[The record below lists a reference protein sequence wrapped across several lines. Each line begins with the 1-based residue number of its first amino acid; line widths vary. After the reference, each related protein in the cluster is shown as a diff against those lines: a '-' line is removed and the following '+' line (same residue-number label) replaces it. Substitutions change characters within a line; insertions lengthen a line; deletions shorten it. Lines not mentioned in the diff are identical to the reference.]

1 MKIVNVLTIIIL
13 STLLTSCSCNKNK
26 TQTTPNKQ
34 KQQTETTKSSD
45 SKVFKIQ
52 SVEKSIGENF
62 APNFTWDEN
71 GTTKSLSDLKG
82 KIVLLNLWASWCPPC
97 IKEMPELSEISE
109 ELKDKD
115 FQMIGLNVFERTTG
129 KAESFIN
136 ANPVSYTIVE
146 GNEEVVQA
154 FSEAI
159 GSPIEAIPTTF
170 IINKDGKIEETIIG
184 GRDKE
189 TFLKSINKYLN

>member
-1 MKIVNVLTIIIL
+1 MKILNVLTIIIL
-13 STLLTSCSCNKNK
+13 STLLTSFSCNKDK

-34 KQQTETTKSSD
+34 KQQTETTQSSD

-52 SVEKSIGENF
+52 SVEKSSGENI

-71 GTTKSLSDLKG
+71 GTTKSLNDLKG
-82 KIVLLNLWASWCPPC
+82 KIVLINLWASWCPPC
-97 IKEMPELSEISE
+97 IKEMPALSEISE

-115 FQMIGLNVFERTTG
+115 FQMIGLNVFERTLG

-146 GNEEVVQA
+146 GNEEVVEA

-159 GSPIEAIPTTF
+159 GSSIEAIPTSF
-170 IINKDGKIEETIIG
+170 IINRDGKIEETIVG

>member
-1 MKIVNVLTIIIL
+1 MKIVNIITIIIL
-13 STLLTSCSCNKNK
+13 STLLTSCSCNKEK

-34 KQQTETTKSSD
+34 KQKTETTKSSD

-52 SVEKSIGENF
+52 SVEKSSGENI

-97 IKEMPELSEISE
+97 IKEMPALSEISE

-115 FQMIGLNVFERTTG
+115 FQIIGLNVFERTTG

-146 GNEEVVQA
+146 GNEEVVA
-154 FSEAI
+154 ALSEAI
-159 GSPIEAIPTTF
+159 GSSIEAIPTTF

-184 GRDKE
+184 GRDKK

>member
-1 MKIVNVLTIIIL
+1 MKILNVLSIIIL
-13 STLLTSCSCNKNK
+13 STILTSCSCNKDK
-26 TQTTPNKQ
+26 TQTTPNTQ
-34 KQQTETTKSSD
+34 KQQTETTQSSD
-45 SKVFKIQ
+45 SKVYKIQ
-52 SVEKSIGENF
+52 SVEKSSGENI

-71 GTTKSLSDLKG
+71 GTTKSLSDFKG

-97 IKEMPELSEISE
+97 IKEMPALSEISE

-115 FQMIGLNVFERTTG
+115 FQMIGLNVFERTPG

-146 GNEEVVQA
+146 GNEEVVAA

-159 GSPIEAIPTTF
+159 KSSIEAIPTTF
-170 IINKDGKIEETIIG
+170 IINRDGKIEETIVG

>member
-1 MKIVNVLTIIIL
+1 MKIVNVITIIIL

-52 SVEKSIGENF
+52 SVEKSSGENI

-97 IKEMPELSEISE
+97 IKEMPALSEISE
-109 ELKDKD
+109 ELKDKN
-115 FQMIGLNVFERTTG
+115 FQIIGLNVFERTTG

-136 ANPVSYTIVE
+136 AKPVSYTIVE

>member
-1 MKIVNVLTIIIL
+1 MKIVNVLTIIII
-13 STLLTSCSCNKNK
+13 STLLTSCSCNKDK

-34 KQQTETTKSSD
+34 KQQTETTQSSD

-52 SVEKSIGENF
+52 SVEKSIGENI
-62 APNFTWDEN
+62 APNFTWNEN
-71 GTTKSLSDLKG
+71 GTTKSLSGLKG

-97 IKEMPELSEISE
+97 IKEMPALSEISE

-115 FQMIGLNVFERTTG
+115 FQMIGLNVFERTSG

-146 GNEEVVQA
+146 GNEEVVDA

-159 GSPIEAIPTTF
+159 GSSIEAIPTTF

>member
-13 STLLTSCSCNKNK
+13 STLLTSFSCNKDK

-52 SVEKSIGENF
+52 SVEKSSGENI

-71 GTTKSLSDLKG
+71 GKKKSLSDLKG